1 MFLKIGSVVA
11 VALVCGVVTG
21 CSAAD
26 EGSFDDGAAEVSS
39 TSAHFETFVGA
50 DGKTYF
56 DLVAGNGQNVL
67 RSQGYT
73 SSSSAKTGMNSVVA
87 NGPETTAY
95 DILEASDGSYYFNLT
110 AQNHE
115 IIGTS
120 QMYST
125 KYSAQRGASTVRA
138 LTLMLGETPVVK
150 TAAHQARFEIFQG
163 EDKKFYFHLRAGN
176 GEIILVSQAYTAK
189 SSATTG
195 IKSVETNGVSAS
207 QWKVSTAVNGDYAIR
222 LVAGNGATI
231 GAGELYSSQS
241 NANRAV
247 STIEGLLAANV
258 PVISE

>member
-67 RSQGYT
+67 RSQGY
-73 SSSSAKTGMNSVVA
+73 SSSTSAKTGMNSVVA
-87 NGPETTAY
+87 NGPETAAY
-95 DILEASDGSYYFNLT
+95 SILEASDGSYYFNLT
-110 AQNHE
+110 AANHE

-120 QMYST
+120 QMYSS
-125 KYSAQRGASTVRA
+125 KYNAQRGASTVRA
-138 LTLMLGETPVVK
+138 LTLMLGETPESKAAVK
-150 TAAHQARFEIFQG
+150 QARFEIFTG

-189 SSATTG
+189 TSALNG
-195 IKSVETNGVSAS
+195 IKSVETNGVNAS
-207 QWKVSTAVNGDYAIR
+207 QWKTFSAINGDYGIR
-222 LVAGNGATI
+222 LVATNGQTI
-231 GAGELYSSQS
+231 GSGELYSSS
-241 NANRAV
+241 YNATRAI
-247 STIEGLLAANV
+247 SAIETALATNP
-258 PVISE
+258 PVYQ